1 MCGRLVFAGGCV
13 RSLPDLQ
20 PFCRASPV
28 EECLPKRGPYPR
40 SDSPSPARLVGT
52 AGVPPFSQSGPPYI
66 LLNLQF
72 RFLGQ
77 ARVEASAKL
86 GPARLIPP
94 TSRLAGAAP
103 TPGPI
108 TPGSARKHFMGHVAT
123 GNCHLGDHCLDFPL
137 LLEPNKI
144 CQRKIFVW
152 FSEVY
157 LENGQGW
164 RLSEGLWRLLPRA
177 LFREGFGVRSWDSF
191 FLC

>member
-1 MCGRLVFAGGCV
+1 MAFKVSEKPERWLLGLCRLVVWSKDPEGMCV
-13 RSLPDLQ
+13 RATGVCGGLRALPPRPPAPLQ
-20 PFCRASPV
+20 GFSCRGVLARAGA
-28 EECLPKRGPYPR
+28 LPQVRAPTLT
-40 SDSPSPARLVGT
+40 PARVVGT
-52 AGVPPFSQSGPPYI
+52 AGVPPLCQSGPPYI

-77 ARVEASAKL
+77 ARVEASGKL

-94 TSRLAGAAP
+94 TSRLAGAAH

-123 GNCHLGDHCLDFPL
+123 GSCHLGDHCLDFPL

-152 FSEVY
+152 F
-157 LENGQGW
+157 
-164 RLSEGLWRLLPRA
+164 
-177 LFREGFGVRSWDSF
+177 
-191 FLC
+191 